1 MTFVSVCPFC
11 ISLYL
16 PYLGGKRHFPPF
28 GRLGGQ
34 SESRKHGTASPWST
48 EKQHHAQRPQGTKRD
63 HCGKSARKPVAGG
76 RAQDGSRR
84 K

>member
-16 PYLGGKRHFPPF
+16 TLRKASFPSF

-34 SESRKHGTASPWST
+34 SELRKHGTASPWST
-48 EKQHHAQRPQGTKRD
+48 EKRHHAQRPQGTKRD